1 MKRRMVGKA
10 GGFTLVELLVTLG
23 LGMLVL
29 AAVSTTFMG
38 QMRFYSAQAQV
49 NEMEQN
55 ARGALDL
62 ITRELKMA
70 GYNPAGASFNGVTVS
85 SPTQLQIKADLNAVS
100 GIQNSTDENITYAYD
115 NSTLQITRT
124 RGGETAQVL
133 ADNITA
139 LTFTCYKADGAT
151 TTTTSSEIRQVKVEI
166 TARTAKPD
174 PNSNGGYRT
183 YVVTATITPINL
195 GL

>member
-1 MKRRMVGKA
+1 MKCPVVGKA
-10 GGFTLVELLVTLG
+10 GGFTLIELLVTLG
-23 LGMLVL
+23 IGMVVL
-29 AAVSTTFMG
+29 AAVTTTFMN
-38 QMRFYSAQAQV
+38 QTRFYSAQEQV

-62 ITRELKMA
+62 ITREIKMA
-70 GYNPAGASFNGVTVS
+70 GYNPAGAVFDGVAVCS
-85 SPTQLQIKADLNAVS
+85 ASQLQIKADLNAVS
-100 GIQNSTDENITYAYD
+100 GVEVSTDENITYAYD
-115 NSTLQITRT
+115 ISTLRITRT
-124 RGGETAQVL
+124 RGGEAAQVL

-166 TARTAKPD
+166 TARTAKQD
-174 PNSNGGYRT
+174 PNYGYRT
-183 YVVTATITPINL
+183 YIVSATITPTNL